1 MTRQEHNL
9 EICQKLTE
17 FFSKPN
23 HAGLRFLQA
32 LSAMDV
38 FDYTP
43 ETNEFVVDPFNTESS
58 KTNQDITNFLTR
70 YETILNHK

>member
-17 FFSKPN
+17 FFSNPN
-23 HAGLRFLQA
+23 HKDLRFLQG
-32 LSAMDV
+32 LVAMDI
-38 FDYTP
+38 FDYTT
-43 ETNEFVVDPFNTESS
+43 ETGFIVDPFNKESS

-70 YETILNHK
+70 YKTILSK

>member
-17 FFSKPN
+17 FFRNPN
-23 HAGLRFLQA
+23 HKDLRFFQA
-32 LSAMDV
+32 LAAMDTI
-38 FDYTP
+38 DYTT
-43 ETNEFVVDPFNTESS
+43 ETGFVVDPFNKESS

-70 YETILNHK
+70 YETILSK